1 MASVINPDSEENP
14 ELEKNLEDE
23 LGRPD
28 FSFGEEDEPE
38 ILAVKETEQKKSGAA
53 GEMFALMISMSFNL
67 VAARKG
73 EHWKLKAEEAQ
84 ELAIASD
91 AAIEQYMPDFEVS
104 PIWVL
109 GAVGAGI
116 MLPRIAEDAR
126 ISEIQDTKKVKGQA
140 DESDTTEQ

>member
-1 MASVINPDSEENP
+1 MASVINPDSEETP
-14 ELEKNLEDE
+14 ELEKSLEDE

-28 FSFGEEDEPE
+28 FSFGEDDEPE
-38 ILAVKETEQKKSGAA
+38 ILEVKETEQKKSGAA
-53 GEMFALMISMSFNL
+53 GEMFALMIGMSFNL

-84 ELAIASD
+84 ELAVASD
-91 AAIEQYMPDFEVS
+91 AAIEEYMPDFEVS

-116 MLPRIAEDAR
+116 MIPRIAEDAR
-126 ISEIQDTKKVKGQA
+126 ISALEDSQKTQGKT